1 MPKIVEEKN
10 ALEESKALLLM
21 KEVPFNLYELKVLE
35 TYLSKI
41 NARDDTQRTV
51 TFSKKE
57 YEELM
62 GISEV
67 KSTALKKYV
76 ESLQGKIIYL
86 PDEDKK
92 GEWKM
97 YTLFSLS
104 QCYKD
109 KTSGELLIEL
119 TCSVEAKKIFFN
131 LENTGYIRYQL
142 RNVINLTKRYS
153 YFLYMYLINNKYQKK
168 WKVDLETLRNAL
180 HIGEN
185 KYDEYKSLN
194 QLVIKPSADEVNKKT
209 DLTFK
214 YSPVR
219 NGRKIAAIEFTIIK
233 DNVKTVEEINEEYL
247 GNNKYHQ
254 VNAKVTDEG
263 PLLYKDNNFERL
275 AECCSFE
282 FDNEKIELISRKLE
296 ERLTQEGLSSSFEN
310 QLELLSQCYNE
321 LKRRS
326 SNKNLNKIKSRCS
339 YICKL
344 ISSIDISKLKL
355 SLENKSKL
363 SDCKDTEA
371 SANTAYPIQ
380 ENNEKSEALR
390 SEDDE
395 NKYSD
400 ENIEFLAEACN
411 NEFSDTEMQLLFY
424 ILVLNASKIPPH
436 KMGMQ
441 FANYHYLITK
451 YTEMNIYSTKKKI
464 DNRFSYLKK
473 MIEND
478 LESK

>member
-1 MPKIVEEKN
+1 MIKNLAEKN
-10 ALEESKALLLM
+10 LIEKSKALLLM
-21 KEVPFNLYELKVLE
+21 KEVPFNLCELKVLE

-57 YEELM
+57 YEKLM
-62 GISEV
+62 EISEV

-109 KTSGELLIEL
+109 ETSGEWLIDL

-153 YFLYMYLINNKYQKK
+153 YFLYMYLVNNKYQKK

-185 KYDEYKSLN
+185 KYDEYKHLN

-214 YSPVR
+214 YLPVR
-219 NGRKIAAIEFTIIK
+219 NGRKITAIEFTIIK
-233 DNVKTVEEINEEYL
+233 DNVKTIEEINEEYL

-254 VNAKVTDEG
+254 VNATVTDEG
-263 PLLYKDNNFERL
+263 PLIYKDNNFERL

-282 FDNEKIELISRKLE
+282 FDNEKIELISHKLE
-296 ERLTQEGLSSSFEN
+296 ERLIQEGLSSSFEN

-321 LKRRS
+321 LKRRA

-355 SLENKSKL
+355 SLENKPKL

-371 SANTAYPIQ
+371 PANTAYPIQ
-380 ENNEKSEALR
+380 ENNEKSEAL
-390 SEDDE
+390 SSKDDE
-395 NKYSD
+395 NKYSN
-400 ENIEFLAEACN
+400 EAIEFLASSCDY
-411 NEFSDTEMQLLFY
+411 EFSNAEMKVLLY
-424 ILVLNASKIPPH
+424 ILVANTNKLPPNEL
-436 KMGMQ
+436 GTE
-441 FANYHYLITK
+441 FARYHYLLTK
-451 YTEMNIYSTKKKI
+451 YAEMNLYEQKNKI
-464 DNRFSYLKK
+464 TNRFLYLKK
-473 MIEND
+473 MVEND